1 MYTTTSNVTLTT
13 NEAAAAG
20 AVLGGMLGTVAVIG
34 IAAAI
39 IGIIAMWKIFSKA
52 GEKGWKSL
60 IPIYNAYILFKII
73 GMKPWFWAN
82 LIIAVAVG
90 IMLGVFPTIGVITT
104 DASGNITA
112 VNNPI
117 YYVITTCYLIY
128 TIVLTIMTCYK
139 LSKAFKRGIG
149 TTLGLIFFPYI
160 FMLILAFGSAK
171 YDKRILKK

>member
-39 IGIIAMWKIFSKA
+39 IAIIAMWKIFSKA

-60 IPIYNAYILFKII
+60 IPIYNAYILMKII
-73 GMKPWFWAN
+73 GMKAWFWAD
-82 LIIAVAVG
+82 IIITIVYGALV
-90 IMLGVFPTIGVITT
+90 GVFSATGAVTT
-104 DASGNITA
+104 DAAGNITA
-112 VNNPI
+112 INNPAYTI
-117 YYVITTCYLIY
+117 VAICYLIFNV
-128 TIVLTIMTCYK
+128 VLGILACHN

-160 FMLILAFGSAK
+160 FTLILAFGSAK